1 MSRFNKK
8 LKSETGATVVE
19 LILILVVMIGLVL
32 IFREQITGLVDN
44 LFGRILEEAGK
55 I

>member
-1 MSRFNKK
+1 MSGFNKK

-32 IFREQITGLVDN
+32 IFREQITGLVTN